1 MNLDNLKVFTEK
13 ENMAGV
19 ELIQDVRAEKASR
32 TREIQVNTAK
42 RVIRRFWV
50 NKEQRQDVGVM
61 TDTDQIA
68 MFKDYY
74 ETQIEAVMAR
84 EIEVN
89 EELNTTQ
96 RRNEMQKNRIDML
109 DKKVEELRG
118 KLSDKEDEL
127 RELLVG
133 Q

>member
-1 MNLDNLKVFTEK
+1 
-13 ENMAGV
+13 
-19 ELIQDVRAEKASR
+19 
-32 TREIQVNTAK
+32 
-42 RVIRRFWV
+42 
-50 NKEQRQDVGVM
+50 M

-84 EIEVN
+84 EIEIQ
-89 EELNTTQ
+89 EELNATQ
-96 RRNEMQKNRIDML
+96 RRNEMQKNRIEML

-127 RELLVG
+127 RELLLG
-133 Q
+133 QEIREAEFNRAARETDKMQVRLNEMKKLMHDKEVISLTRIKEIQALKDQQRLD

>member
-19 ELIQDVRAEKASR
+19 ELIQDVRDEKASR

-84 EIEVN
+84 EIEIQ
-89 EELNTTQ
+89 EELSTTQ
-96 RRNEMQKNRIDML
+96 RRNEMQKNRIEML

-118 KLSDKEDEL
+118 KLSDREDEL
-127 RELLVG
+127 REMVVG
-133 Q
+133 

>member
-19 ELIQDVRAEKASR
+19 ELIQDVRDEKASR
-32 TREIQVNTAK
+32 TRQIQVNTAK

-84 EIEVN
+84 EIEIQ
-89 EELNTTQ
+89 EELSTTQ
-96 RRNEMQKNRIDML
+96 RRNEMQKNRIEML

-127 RELLVG
+127 REMMVG
-133 Q
+133 